1 MPLQPRQKTKFN
13 PQRRGAKG
21 KDMRPRAIERLQ
33 GFWRLEAEDDDVW
46 EPETEPIITPMLKSV
61 DGGIEHCVQA
71 LRAHDDEDAQAF
83 LEMWDR
89 CTKTERT
96 CLTVEE
102 IAHASKVGSLRLAEV
117 VQTALFLYG
126 NMQTQMMLSAGLP
139 AVVATSLKN
148 AKKIKGYA
156 DREWMLKAGKILPIP
171 KGAQTAIQINAGE
184 PREEK
189 QLEGGHEWKYPEDR
203 TKQIMAVVNPKQLE
217 AGTLTETHPRHFS
230 QNTPIVFE
238 R

>member
-1 MPLQPRQKTKFN
+1 MPRPAKFN
-13 PQRRGAKG
+13 PKRRGPKG
-21 KDMRPRAIERLQ
+21 AGARKEALIRLESM
-33 GFWRLEAEDDDVW
+33 FRLEAEDDEEW
-46 EPETEPIITPMLKSV
+46 NPEIEPIITPMLKSV
-61 DGGIEHCVQA
+61 DGGIGHCVQA
-71 LRAHDDEDAQAF
+71 LRAHDDEDAQTF

-89 CTKTERT
+89 CTRTERN

-102 IAHASKVGSLRLAEV
+102 IAHASGVGSLRLAEV
-117 VQTALFLYG
+117 VQTALYLYG

-184 PREEK
+184 PREQK

-230 QNTPIVFE
+230 QNQPIVFE